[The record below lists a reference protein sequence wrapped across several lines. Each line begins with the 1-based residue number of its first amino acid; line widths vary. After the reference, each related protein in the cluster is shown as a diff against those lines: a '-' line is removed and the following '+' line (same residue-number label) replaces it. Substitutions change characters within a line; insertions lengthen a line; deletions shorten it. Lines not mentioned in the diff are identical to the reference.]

1 MARPL
6 RVRRPTLR
14 QLRRLQQ
21 LLESNTSARQRRR
34 AEVLLL
40 YAAGHDATSIAQALQ
55 VHPQT
60 IYADLRAFEQQG
72 LRSVEQARPQGAVA
86 RLSPAQRSEIL
97 RLAEIAPT
105 ELGLP
110 WGRWSLA
117 KLRDYLQRRKL
128 VGSLSREHL
137 RRLLKKGG
145 CACAGSSANSA
156 APTRSGLRF

>member
-6 RVRRPTLR
+6 RVRKPTLR

-21 LLESNTSARQRRR
+21 TLESDPSARQRRR

-60 IYADLRAFEQQG
+60 IYADLRAFAQQG
-72 LRSVEQARPQGAVA
+72 LHSIEPGRPLGALA
-86 RLSPAQRSEIL
+86 RLSPAQRNEMV
-97 RLAEIAPT
+97 RLADTAPT

-110 WGRWSLA
+110 WGRWSLT

-128 VGSLSREHL
+128 VGALSREHP

-145 CACAGSSANSA
+145 YVYAGFSANSA
-156 APTRSGLRF
+156 APTRSGRRF

>member
-6 RVRRPTLR
+6 RVRKPTLR

-21 LLESNTSARQRRR
+21 LLESEASARQRRR

-40 YAAGHDATSIAQALQ
+40 YAAGHDALSMAQALQ

-60 IYADLRAFEQQG
+60 IYADLRAFQQHG
-72 LRSVEQARPQGAVA
+72 LRSVAQVPLRGAVA
-86 RLSPAQRSEIL
+86 RFSPAQRNEMV
-97 RLAEIAPT
+97 RLADTTPA

-117 KLRDYLQRRKL
+117 KLRDYLQRHKMVR
-128 VGSLSREHL
+128 SLSREHL
-137 RRLLKKGG
+137 RRILKKGA
-145 CACAGSSANSA
+145 CRCAGSGANSSA
-156 APTRSGLRF
+156 STRSGRRF